1 MQVKIETSFGSMN
14 VEMSKEDVK
23 KLMKY
28 VCEHAEE
35 QETLKSKRESSSL
48 KEMNLT
54 EKLSQFLEE
63 YLIQDDHACTKAKD
77 IYTAYVNWGIQKG
90 VICMK
95 KHEFFL
101 YAKEK
106 GLMQER
112 GTVNG
117 QSVHNVFKNQRIKE
131 EV

>member
-1 MQVKIETSFGSMN
+1 MQVKIETSFDSMN

-35 QETLKSKRESSSL
+35 QEALKSKRESGSL
-48 KEMNLT
+48 KEINLT

-63 YLIQDDHACTKAKD
+63 HLIQDGHACTKAKD
-77 IYTAYVNWGIQKG
+77 IYTAYVNWCIQKG

-95 KHEFFL
+95 KHEFF
-101 YAKEK
+101 YMRREK
-106 GLMQER
+106 GLCK
-112 GTVNG
+112 
-117 QSVHNVFKNQRIKE
+117 SVGL
-131 EV
+131 